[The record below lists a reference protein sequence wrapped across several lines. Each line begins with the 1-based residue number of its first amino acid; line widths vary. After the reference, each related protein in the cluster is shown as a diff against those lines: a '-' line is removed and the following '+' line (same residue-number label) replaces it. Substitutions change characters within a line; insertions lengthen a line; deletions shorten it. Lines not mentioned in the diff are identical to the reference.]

1 MKEVERLRREMEAD
15 EEELGL
21 AEDGEEDDVDEPPPS
36 ATTAEVESPSPRVI
50 PLDPPLAGDIDEDT
64 TAAELEETEQP
75 QSKNKKSKRKSNTP
89 LAPELPTKTEKK
101 SKARPI
107 IASPEREDSPDV
119 DDVPSGTT
127 SDTPQTELSKREK
140 RRLREAKKARSNS
153 TSQVSVHYYK
163 SCVFPSDMSR
173 YAMCAKNNSRAR
185 QSYLRISM
193 IQGTRWLLRQ
203 SKITSLIARR
213 RGGKGNGEH
222 WRVVRCRIANALVK
236 STESSRD
243 TNHTHSTHGINP

>member
-119 DDVPSGTT
+119 DVPSGTT
-127 SDTPQTELSKREK
+127 SDAPQTELSNREK

-163 SCVFPSDMSR
+163 SCVFPSDICPGMQCVQR
-173 YAMCAKNNSRAR
+173 TIREQDKVICAY
-185 QSYLRISM
+185 Q
-193 IQGTRWLLRQ
+193 
-203 SKITSLIARR
+203 
-213 RGGKGNGEH
+213 
-222 WRVVRCRIANALVK
+222 
-236 STESSRD
+236 
-243 TNHTHSTHGINP
+243 